1 MNIII
6 NQLQKNFGPKVAVDI
21 ENYSIQSGDMLGLV
35 GNNGAGKTTL
45 FRPDAGLAESRRSSV
60 HIENI
65 DESGVRMEKYNR
77 GSVQIWKTNV
87 YLT

>member
-35 GNNGAGKTTL
+35 GNNGAGKNDPVP
-45 FRPDAGLAESRRSSV
+45 PDAGLAESRRRQCTYRK
-60 HIENI
+60 HRCEP
-65 DESGVRMEKYNR
+65 E
-77 GSVQIWKTNV
+77 
-87 YLT
+87 